1 VEVVEGP
8 RGSRPC
14 HGALIPL
21 YDDSDD
27 APRRGRNKGWPD
39 DRRHV
44 KLDVKRK
51 TEQERFTSK
60 TGEMINVKQRIA
72 QEQLQ
77 TRKELAE
84 KKHSEN
90 IRNCEEI
97 REDEKRK
104 AVFKNRRIHLEEE
117 KEERHVMLMNPT
129 TIDVLTKEW

>member
-1 VEVVEGP
+1 V
-8 RGSRPC
+8 
-14 HGALIPL
+14 
-21 YDDSDD
+21 
-27 APRRGRNKGWPD
+27 N
-39 DRRHV
+39 
-44 KLDVKRK
+44 LDVKRK